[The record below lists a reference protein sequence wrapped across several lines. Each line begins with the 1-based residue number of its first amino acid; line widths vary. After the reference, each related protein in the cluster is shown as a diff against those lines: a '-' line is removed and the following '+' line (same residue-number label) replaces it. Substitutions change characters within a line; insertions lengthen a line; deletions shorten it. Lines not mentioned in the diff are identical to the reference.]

1 MHAGGRRFE
10 SAHLH
15 QKKRETSVSRFFNYK
30 TAHKEFKGIVF
41 EFLLAQ
47 AKALLRAGEWG
58 FAKREFM
65 RAFKLFRGEPFKKMY
80 DDWSDDKRLEVL
92 FSYEK
97 EVKSFADK
105 LIKRGRKEEAE
116 KLLKKAKRIVPDIDI
131 GPQT

>member
-1 MHAGGRRFE
+1 
-10 SAHLH
+10 
-15 QKKRETSVSRFFNYK
+15 
-30 TAHKEFKGIVF
+30 
-41 EFLLAQ
+41 
-47 AKALLRAGEWG
+47 
-58 FAKREFM
+58 M

-116 KLLKKAKRIVPDIDI
+116 KLLKKAKRIVPDIDL